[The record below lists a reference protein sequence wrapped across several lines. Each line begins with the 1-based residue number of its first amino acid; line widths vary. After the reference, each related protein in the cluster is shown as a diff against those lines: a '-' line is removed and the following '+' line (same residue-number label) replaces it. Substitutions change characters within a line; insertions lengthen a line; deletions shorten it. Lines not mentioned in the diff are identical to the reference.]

1 MDEIIHITELQRDAI
16 TELLNIGMGQAA
28 ASLSEMFNE
37 EVELSVP
44 SVELLSRPHVVTR
57 LNGQSTRRI
66 AAVKQHFEGALRGEA
81 LLLFPQDKS
90 RELVKALLM
99 KGEEASLNMLIELER
114 DALTEVGNIIL
125 NSCLGSL
132 ANMLTQEFISDL
144 PTFVSGTAKE
154 VLDAC
159 VEQKEEVVLFLRMD
173 FVLQTKDINGYVAFL
188 LEVPSIEQVK
198 DKVDY
203 FRTMGYRNFSFI

>member
-1 MDEIIHITELQRDAI
+1 MDEIIHISELQRDAI

-44 SVELLSRPHVVTR
+44 SVELLSRPHVVMR
-57 LNGQSTRRI
+57 LNGQSSRRI
-66 AAVKQHFEGALRGEA
+66 AAVKQHFEGALCGEA

-144 PTFVSGTAKE
+144 PTFISGTAKE

-188 LEVPSIEQVK
+188 LEIPSIEQVK
-198 DKVDY
+198 DKVDH